1 LCGFVARE
9 RPQLNMSLVHRLPSH
24 RAPIVPCSPSLLVLG
39 VSFFALADVALA
51 RVVLFGL
58 LGFCFIL
65 KVFVHEGLVARE
77 S

>member
-1 LCGFVARE
+1 
-9 RPQLNMSLVHRLPSH
+9 M
-24 RAPIVPCSPSLLVLG
+24 LG